1 MKNFNDYFS
10 RGKIIAVYFVL
21 SLFIFTGCAE
31 ENVSDEIEDLTTT
44 TEDYEE
50 AMEDSPIRNGDI
62 SKLDEL
68 IKKGEEEL
76 EKGNLKAAQEYADSA
91 ESLVK
96 KIEGYTK

>member
-31 ENVSDEIEDLTTT
+31 ENVNGEMEDLTTT

-50 AMEDSPIRNGDI
+50 VFVAR
-62 SKLDEL
+62 
-68 IKKGEEEL
+68 
-76 EKGNLKAAQEYADSA
+76 
-91 ESLVK
+91 
-96 KIEGYTK
+96 

>member
-31 ENVSDEIEDLTTT
+31 ENVNGEMEDLTTT

-76 EKGNLKAAQEYADSA
+76 EKNNLKAAQEYAENA
-91 ESLVK
+91 ERIVK
-96 KIEGYTK
+96 KNEG